1 MSWSISWSVLADGAA
16 ALSAAV
22 AGLVLLAR
30 GVARVSGWLLLA
42 AAAALP
48 FVDVEQPSSAFVLT
62 ASLLLGGLAPL
73 FAATAGVS
81 WPLVRS
87 HRVETAAITTALVG
101 VVVVGGLLP
110 AMLFDPVRAGC
121 YACPANLVEVH
132 AADGAAEALER
143 AGQVLTLVWA
153 AVAVGVGL
161 ARRRRASQLAR
172 RLSWPQLAAGA
183 GIAALSF
190 VGAVHGLGL
199 PLGEADPE
207 QHGIWLVQAGFVTL
221 LAAGALF
228 ALYLQATAGRRM
240 ARIVLRAVPDPAE
253 VLASLRNAVA
263 DPGLAVAFVR
273 ADGSL
278 VDLDG
283 GPAVP
288 PADRTSLLLSRE
300 GVVFADVRYD
310 PRLATSAWLV
320 RSSAAAAGLA
330 LEYLAARARLR
341 AELRTAAAVRAR
353 IVADGDTER
362 RRLERNLHDGAQQR
376 LIALGMSLAVS
387 SAATGVVLEA
397 EHAELDAAL
406 DELRDVAHGLF
417 PASLQ
422 DGGVGAALRELGDS
436 TPCPLVVSDR
446 LAGAVPAAFGMAAY
460 TLVGEVVQLHP
471 ANAALAVQLDGGESA
486 PARITLTTALTDA
499 ADLRARV
506 MHVGDRF
513 VASGGDLNVLS
524 GMAGDAGAGA
534 AGLVVEG
541 WAPCGS

>member
-1 MSWSISWSVLADGAA
+1 MNWSAMPDGVA

-22 AGLVLLAR
+22 AGVALLVR

-42 AAAALP
+42 AAAAIP
-48 FVDVEQPSSAFVLT
+48 FVDVEQPSSALVLT

-73 FAATAGVS
+73 LAATAGVS

-87 HRVETAAITTALVG
+87 HRVETVAITTVLVG

-132 AADGAAEALER
+132 AADGAAEALQR

-161 ARRRRASQLAR
+161 ARWRRASRLAR

-207 QHGIWLVQAGFVTL
+207 LHGIWLVQAGFVTL

-253 VLASLRNAVA
+253 VLGSLRNAVA

-300 GVVFADVRYD
+300 GVVFADVRYE
-310 PRLATSAWLV
+310 PRLATSARLV
-320 RSSAAAAGLA
+320 RSSSAAAGLA

-471 ANAALAVQLDGGESA
+471 ANAVLAVRLDGGGSL
-486 PARITLTTALTDA
+486 PARVTLTTALTDA
-499 ADLRARV
+499 ADLQARV
-506 MHVGDRF
+506 VHVGDRF
-513 VASGGDLNVLS
+513 VASGGDLNVLT
-524 GMAGDAGAGA
+524 GVAGDAGTGA
-534 AGLVVEG
+534 AGVVVEG